1 MQNSC
6 FSEST
11 EFRWIAC
18 RTALK
23 ALSLTLTGANQGPLS
38 LAFEHLTYPIALNL
52 IIGSPLVRRV
62 SSPLPLS
69 LTPALLFEAR
79 KGSGSVRKYLME
91 IALSIRYRILPMS
104 PFMSDV
110 VVYDAPDPHHNDGNA
125 FALDAHPTQDT
136 FNPAQAYVLTL
147 GAGQSRNKVVRVL
160 NGIAQ
165 EFGHASLNECPWE
178 KLNYDAVLAFR
189 VRQMGKGLSPSTVNL
204 QICTLRMVAK
214 QAWLKGMM
222 SIETYSAIREVKS
235 VRGSRVSKGRAL
247 NTRETGKLI
256 AQSELKGTAIGVR
269 DAAIIALAVGCGMR
283 RAEIATLKLQN
294 INHQTRVITILGKG
308 NKERKVAPSDDVW
321 CRLEDW
327 LKVRGEEGCE
337 NVFVAV
343 KKGDNIQPYWAI
355 TASAIYQLLKSR
367 AGDSQVSAFTPHD
380 LRRTFATRLLES
392 GADINTVRQAMG
404 HASIITT
411 QRYDKRDE
419 HRVEEAT
426 RRVPL

>member
-1 MQNSC
+1 
-6 FSEST
+6 
-11 EFRWIAC
+11 
-18 RTALK
+18 
-23 ALSLTLTGANQGPLS
+23 
-38 LAFEHLTYPIALNL
+38 
-52 IIGSPLVRRV
+52 
-62 SSPLPLS
+62 
-69 LTPALLFEAR
+69 
-79 KGSGSVRKYLME
+79 ME
-91 IALSIRYRILPMS
+91 
-104 PFMSDV
+104 
-110 VVYDAPDPHHNDGNA
+110 
-125 FALDAHPTQDT
+125 
-136 FNPAQAYVLTL
+136 
-147 GAGQSRNKVVRVL
+147 
-160 NGIAQ
+160 
-165 EFGHASLNECPWE
+165 
-178 KLNYDAVLAFR
+178 
-189 VRQMGKGLSPSTVNL
+189 KGLSPSTVNL

-321 CRLEDW
+321 CRFEDW

>member
-1 MQNSC
+1 
-6 FSEST
+6 
-11 EFRWIAC
+11 
-18 RTALK
+18 
-23 ALSLTLTGANQGPLS
+23 
-38 LAFEHLTYPIALNL
+38 
-52 IIGSPLVRRV
+52 
-62 SSPLPLS
+62 
-69 LTPALLFEAR
+69 
-79 KGSGSVRKYLME
+79 
-91 IALSIRYRILPMS
+91 MS
-104 PFMSDV
+104 PPMPSV
-110 VVYDAPDPHHNDGNA
+110 AVYDVSDPHHNEGNA
-125 FALDAHPTQDT
+125 FGLDASHPKDT

-160 NGIAQ
+160 NAIAK

-178 KLNYDAVLAFR
+178 KMNYDAVLAFR
-189 VRQMGKGLSPSTVNL
+189 VRQMEKGLSPSTVNL

-222 SIETYSAIREVKS
+222 TIETYSAIRAVKS
-235 VRGSRVSKGRAL
+235 VRGSRVSRGRAL

-337 NVFVAV
+337 NVFVAI

-404 HASIITT
+404 HASVITT
-411 QRYDKRDE
+411 QRYDKRAE
-419 HRVEEAT
+419 VIVEEAT
-426 RRVPL
+426 RKVPL

>member
-1 MQNSC
+1 M
-6 FSEST
+6 SEVA
-11 EFRWIAC
+11 I
-18 RTALK
+18 
-23 ALSLTLTGANQGPLS
+23 
-38 LAFEHLTYPIALNL
+38 
-52 IIGSPLVRRV
+52 
-62 SSPLPLS
+62 
-69 LTPALLFEAR
+69 
-79 KGSGSVRKYLME
+79 
-91 IALSIRYRILPMS
+91 
-104 PFMSDV
+104 
-110 VVYDAPDPHHNDGNA
+110 YDAVDPHQEEGRTR
-125 FALDAHPTQDT
+125 ALDDLRPQET

-160 NGIAQ
+160 NAVAQ
-165 EFGHASLNECPWE
+165 DFGYDSLNDCPWE
-178 KLNYDAVLAFR
+178 KMTYDAVLAFR
-189 VRQMGKGLSPSTVNL
+189 TRQMEKGLSPATVNL

-256 AQSELKGTAIGVR
+256 ASSELKGTSIGVR

-283 RAEIATLKLQN
+283 RAEIATLKLSD
-294 INHQTRVITILGKG
+294 INHDTRIITILGKG
-308 NKERKVAPSDDVW
+308 NKQRKVAPSNDAW
-321 CRLEDW
+321 ERLKDW
-327 LKVRGEEGCE
+327 LSLRGEEGGE

-404 HASIITT
+404 HSSVITT
-411 QRYDKRDE
+411 QRYDRRGE
-419 HRVEEAT
+419 RTVEEAT
-426 RRVPL
+426 RKVAL

>member
-1 MQNSC
+1 M
-6 FSEST
+6 
-11 EFRWIAC
+11 
-18 RTALK
+18 
-23 ALSLTLTGANQGPLS
+23 SL
-38 LAFEHLTYPIALNL
+38 
-52 IIGSPLVRRV
+52 
-62 SSPLPLS
+62 
-69 LTPALLFEAR
+69 
-79 KGSGSVRKYLME
+79 
-91 IALSIRYRILPMS
+91 
-104 PFMSDV
+104 DV
-110 VVYDAPDPHHNDGNA
+110 VYLDPANSPKSDFSTAVDVHRQ
-125 FALDAHPTQDT
+125 QDQL

-147 GAGQSRNKVVRVL
+147 SAGQSRNKVIRIL
-160 NGIAQ
+160 NSIAQ
-165 EFGHASLNECPWE
+165 AFGYADLNVCPWHE
-178 KLNYDAVLAFR
+178 MTYDRLLAYR
-189 VRQMGKGLSPSTVNL
+189 TMQVEAGLAPASINL
-204 QICTLRMVAK
+204 QLCTLRMVAK
-214 QAWLKGMM
+214 QAWLKRMM
-222 SIETYSAIREVKS
+222 SLETYSAIRELKS
-235 VRGSRVSKGRAL
+235 VRGKRVSKGRAL
-247 NTRETGKLI
+247 NTRETGKLLASLDLQQTPI
-256 AQSELKGTAIGVR
+256 TVR

-426 RRVPL
+426 RKVPL

>member
-1 MQNSC
+1 MP
-6 FSEST
+6 EVV
-11 EFRWIAC
+11 I
-18 RTALK
+18 
-23 ALSLTLTGANQGPLS
+23 
-38 LAFEHLTYPIALNL
+38 Y
-52 IIGSPLVRRV
+52 
-62 SSPLPLS
+62 
-69 LTPALLFEAR
+69 
-79 KGSGSVRKYLME
+79 
-91 IALSIRYRILPMS
+91 
-104 PFMSDV
+104 DV
-110 VVYDAPDPHHNDGNA
+110 ADPHQEEGRTR
-125 FALDAHPTQDT
+125 ALDDLRPQET

-147 GAGQSRNKVVRVL
+147 GAGQSSNKVVRVL
-160 NGIAQ
+160 NAVAQ
-165 EFGHASLNECPWE
+165 DFGYDSLNDCPWE
-178 KLNYDAVLAFR
+178 KMTYDAVLAFR
-189 VRQMGKGLSPSTVNL
+189 TRQMEKGLSPATVNL

-321 CRLEDW
+321 CRLQDW
-327 LKVRGEEGCE
+327 LKVRGEEGGE

-355 TASAIYQLLKSR
+355 TASAIYQLLR
-367 AGDSQVSAFTPHD
+367 ARADESQVSSFTPHD

-426 RRVPL
+426 RKVPL